1 MRLNPDTNDHI
12 YYLPIQLKIDKASEF
27 ENLVETYV
35 EEF

>member
-1 MRLNPDTNDHI
+1 
-12 YYLPIQLKIDKASEF
+12 LPIQLKIDKASEF